1 MGNFDWQRFLE
12 NWSQDYL
19 ACTGEMHNVSPE
31 VLASGWLGFPGATE
45 VQIAEA
51 EARLSI
57 QLPPSY
63 REFLKISNG
72 WRQTTPFIYRI
83 LAVEEVEWFHVKHR
97 EWISSF
103 CHRHSYTQSVA
114 IAERLPNGAS
124 ARQAV
129 SDADYL
135 TYGNEQDCSKIR
147 VEYLSSSLEI
157 SEKGESSIYL
167 LNPMVVNSQQE
178 WEAWFFGDWLPGA
191 DRYPSFQAMM
201 EAEYKNFLDLR
212 EVL

>member
-1 MGNFDWQRFLE
+1 MGTFDWRHFLE

-19 ACTGEMHNVSPE
+19 ACVKKDDTFNPE

-45 VQIAEA
+45 VQIAET

-57 QLPPSY
+57 QLPVSY

-83 LAVEEVEWFHVKHR
+83 LAVEEVEWFHVRHADWITSFSQKHGQTHAPKHADHP
-97 EWISSF
+97 S
-103 CHRHSYTQSVA
+103 
-114 IAERLPNGAS
+114 NGAYPVHT
-124 ARQAV
+124 V
-129 SDADYL
+129 SDANYL
-135 TYGNEQDCSKIR
+135 IYGHAQDCSKIR
-147 VEYLSSSLEI
+147 IEYLSRSLEI

-167 LNPMVVNSQQE
+167 LNPEVMNDQQE

-201 EAEYKNFLDLR
+201 EAEYRNFLDMRDAL
-212 EVL
+212 